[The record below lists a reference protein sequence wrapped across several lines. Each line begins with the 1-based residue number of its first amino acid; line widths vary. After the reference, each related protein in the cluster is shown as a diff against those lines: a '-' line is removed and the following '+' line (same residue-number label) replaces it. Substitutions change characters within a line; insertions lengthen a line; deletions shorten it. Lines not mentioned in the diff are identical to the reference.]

1 MEDLIG
7 KEMDHMQVVSG
18 AQLAERFFEG
28 TGHSYDRIVSLFT
41 LGFDLWWK
49 RKILRKI
56 PPDSLQII
64 DQACGT
70 GILTF
75 KIAARF
81 PGAQIVGVELRDEYL
96 SIARQKASFC
106 NSGHVEF
113 VLGRA
118 EDVCLEE
125 ASFDCIT
132 SSYLAKYAEIDLWV
146 RNCKKLLRDGGLLL
160 AHDFTYPHNPYFAAA
175 WEFYFRIMQRFGS
188 WRYPEW
194 RTVFIELPELLRR
207 TTWVPEMLEA
217 LGANGFSDIS
227 LERLTFGSAALITA
241 RK

>member
-1 MEDLIG
+1 MGDLIG
-7 KEMDHMQVVSG
+7 KERDHMQVVTG

-28 TGHSYDRIVSLFT
+28 TGHSYDHIVSLFT

-49 RKILRKI
+49 RKIPGKI
-56 PPDSLQII
+56 PANSLQII

-75 KIAARF
+75 KIAERF
-81 PGAQIVGVELRDEYL
+81 PGARIVGVELRDEYL
-96 SIARQKASFC
+96 SIARQKAALRSL
-106 NSGHVEF
+106 SRVEF

-132 SSYLAKYAEIDLWV
+132 SSYLAKYAEIDQWV
-146 RNCKKLLRDGGLLL
+146 QNCKKMLRDGGLFL
-160 AHDFTYPHNPYFAAA
+160 AHDFTYPANPHFAAA
-175 WEFYFRIMQRFGS
+175 WEFYFRIMQGFGI
-188 WRYPEW
+188 RMYPEW

-207 TTWVPEMLEA
+207 TTWVTELLEA
-217 LGANGFSDIS
+217 LRVNGFSNIS
-227 LERLTFGSAALITA
+227 LESLTFGSAAVITA

>member
-1 MEDLIG
+1 MGDLIG

-28 TGHSYDRIVSLFT
+28 TGHSYDWIVSLFT

-56 PPDSLQII
+56 PADSLQII

-75 KIAARF
+75 KIAERF
-81 PGAQIVGVELRDEYL
+81 PGARVVGVELRDEYL
-96 SIARQKASFC
+96 SIARQKAALLKLSR
-106 NSGHVEF
+106 VEF
-113 VLGRA
+113 MLGRA
-118 EDVCLEE
+118 EDVCPGER
-125 ASFDCIT
+125 FDCIT

-146 RNCKKLLRDGGLLL
+146 QNCKKMLRDGGLFI
-160 AHDFTYPHNPYFAAA
+160 AHDFTYPPNPHFAAA
-175 WEFYFRIMQRFGS
+175 WESYFRIMQRFGI
-188 WRYPEW
+188 RMYPEW

-207 TTWVPEMLEA
+207 TGWVAELLEA
-217 LGANGFSDIS
+217 LRVNGFSDIS
-227 LERLTFGSAALITA
+227 LECLTFGSAAVITA